1 MYEMPMQRAFFRR
14 LAAGMILEE
23 LSSQKLVLL
32 YTIAS
37 VQSDMQK
44 LLVYL
49 GIGSSWGFSSCGIS
63 SGLCYLLG
71 CEWVIGS

>member
-14 LAAGMILEE
+14 LAAGMILGEM
-23 LSSQKLVLL
+23 SSQLVLL

-37 VQSDMQK
+37 VQSGMQN

-49 GIGSSWGFSSCGIS
+49 GIRSSWGFSFCGIS